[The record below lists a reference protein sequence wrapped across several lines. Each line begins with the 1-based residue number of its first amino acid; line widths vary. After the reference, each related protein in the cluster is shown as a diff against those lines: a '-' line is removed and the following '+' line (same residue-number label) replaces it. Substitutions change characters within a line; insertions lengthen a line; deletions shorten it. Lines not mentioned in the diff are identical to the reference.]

1 MQPPSAWAGI
11 ALCYSGLLVLQV
23 SGGQLYFQQGRPG
36 SSDEHDQEG
45 QLLCNLSV
53 VLTWTTFIVFFPP
66 TCLSTCT
73 PPKHRGSTSLQ
84 S

>member
-36 SSDEHDQEG
+36 PSVEHDQEG
-45 QLLCNLSV
+45 QPSCNL
-53 VLTWTTFIVFFPP
+53 P
-66 TCLSTCT
+66 TLLIMDQA
-73 PPKHRGSTSLQ
+73 H
-84 S
+84 